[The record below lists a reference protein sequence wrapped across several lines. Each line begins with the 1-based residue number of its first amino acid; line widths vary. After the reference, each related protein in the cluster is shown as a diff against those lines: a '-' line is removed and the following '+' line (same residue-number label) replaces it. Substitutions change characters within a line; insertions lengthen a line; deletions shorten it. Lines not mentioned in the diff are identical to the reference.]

1 MTTKQIEIEKLV
13 AAFDSNV
20 IFSKTDTNGI
30 ITDVTTAFCELSGYT
45 KDELIGKNHNLIRHP
60 EMPPE
65 IFAYLWD
72 MLKEKNSTKLE
83 ILNKKKDGTSYW
95 VDSKFEPD
103 FDKDGNLIGYSSL
116 RVDITAKKELEL
128 LKNNLEVKIE
138 EQTKDL
144 KKQLRVVRIAERKQE
159 ELLYL
164 IENAKGEI
172 EQILS
177 NILLPVLITAK
188 KSRKILYANRYA
200 QTQYEIPLDK
210 LIGSDIDDVYILEG
224 QQTQL
229 IETLNKDG
237 LIENFEQKFK
247 TLKGKEFTALLSVTP
262 IKYKNE
268 DSYIG
273 MVTDITKQKEM
284 ENEVR
289 KINKHTRDSIE
300 YASLIQSALIPQDN
314 LFRNYFKDFFTIWD
328 PKDIV
333 GGDIYLFEELR
344 DENECLLMVIDC
356 TGHGVPGAFVT
367 MLVKAIESTIVS
379 TINSS
384 KNAIVSPSE
393 ILSTFNK
400 SMKYLLKQND
410 KFSVSNAGF
419 DGQVIYYNKKDN
431 IIKFSS
437 ARNELFYIQDDE
449 IKIIKGDRHSV
460 GYKDSDVNFEFTEH
474 IIDVSKETTIYIS
487 TDGYWDQI
495 GGEKERSF
503 GKKRLKNLVENIYE
517 QPMLIQKERL
527 MSTLQQYQGDIE
539 RNDDV
544 TFIGIKIDK
553 EED

>member
-45 KDELIGKNHNLIRHP
+45 KDELIGKNHNIIRHP

-384 KNAIVSPSE
+384 KNVIVSPSE